1 MAVVNATLCL
11 PFQPAQEVIES
22 WEQSVREACKR
33 TSFPHEEEVADVLS
47 QIKDFLP
54 PLLYARLIESIS
66 VDFGHA
72 EVQYALRYD
81 AAPSDVDELAL
92 DILDLVLDPPGAC
105 CITLTLGDLEKA
117 MFLNCL
123 VLESYAT
130 EHVSVVI
137 GLSA

>member
-1 MAVVNATLCL
+1 MAVVNASLCL
-11 PFQPAQEVIES
+11 PFQQTQAVIEL

-33 TSFPHEEEVADVLS
+33 TSFPYEEEVTEVLN
-47 QIKDFLP
+47 QITDLLP

-66 VDFGHA
+66 VNLGHA

-81 AAPSDVDELAL
+81 ANPEDVDELAL
-92 DILDLVLDPPGAC
+92 DILDLVLEPPDTC
-105 CITLTLGDLEKA
+105 CITLTLRDLEKA

-137 GLSA
+137 GLCA

>member
-1 MAVVNATLCL
+1 MTVVNASLCL
-11 PFQPAQEVIES
+11 PFQQTQEVIEI
-22 WEQSVREACKR
+22 WEQSVREACKH
-33 TSFPHEEEVADVLS
+33 TGFPYEEEMADVLTA
-47 QIKDFLP
+47 IKDSLP
-54 PLLYARLIESIS
+54 LLLYARLIESIS

-72 EVQYALRYD
+72 QVQYALRYD
-81 AAPSDVDELAL
+81 ANPEDVDELAL
-92 DILDLVLDPPGAC
+92 DILDLVLEQPGAC

-137 GLSA
+137 GLCA